1 MKWDWK
7 SITENKDSIAA
18 CASLWCLL
26 KQKHFNFLKQSLPS
40 CVSST
45 SLALWGQVSFY
56 QDCGTWAEGL
66 FGERAQLID
75 FLSSPCCCCGKLLWI
90 LENSCWGSF
99 VPRVYE
105 KKRTQQ
111 QARSKKTL
119 AFKYCRNAIS
129 PAPLCQR
136 QSISQPQWLS
146 VSLSFS
152 WPAWNNEHGR
162 MATGNL
168 KSWVRRMWAGGAPTL
183 AQHHQ
188 LLSGPHQKRERKKIT
203 RD

>member
-7 SITENKDSIAA
+7 SIRENEDSTAA

-56 QDCGTWAEGL
+56 QDSGTWAEGL

-111 QARSKKTL
+111 QAVSKKNPGLQTL
-119 AFKYCRNAIS
+119 QKCNFTSSSMPVPVHFTATMAARFSLIS
-129 PAPLCQR
+129 SAR
-136 QSISQPQWLS
+136 QEQW
-146 VSLSFS
+146 
-152 WPAWNNEHGR
+152 
-162 MATGNL
+162 ATGNL
-168 KSWVRRMWAGGAPTL
+168 KS
-183 AQHHQ
+183 
-188 LLSGPHQKRERKKIT
+188 
-203 RD
+203 

>member
-7 SITENKDSIAA
+7 SIRENEDSTAA

-56 QDCGTWAEGL
+56 QDSGTWAEGL

-99 VPRVYE
+99 VPQVYE

-111 QARSKKTL
+111 QAASKK
-119 AFKYCRNAIS
+119 K
-129 PAPLCQR
+129 P
-136 QSISQPQWLS
+136 
-146 VSLSFS
+146 
-152 WPAWNNEHGR
+152 WPSNIVE
-162 MATGNL
+162 M
-168 KSWVRRMWAGGAPTL
+168 
-183 AQHHQ
+183 QFHQ
-188 LLSGPHQKRERKKIT
+188 LLYASASPFRSHNGRLFLPHLVGSPGTMIMEEWQQVI
-203 RD
+203 

>member
-1 MKWDWK
+1 MKYEMRLK
-7 SITENKDSIAA
+7 INKTKWRFNCCI

-56 QDCGTWAEGL
+56 QDSGTWAEGL

-90 LENSCWGSF
+90 LENSCW
-99 VPRVYE
+99 
-105 KKRTQQ
+105 
-111 QARSKKTL
+111 ALLCHRSMRKSEHNNRLRLKKTL

-136 QSISQPQWLS
+136 QSISQPQWPP
-146 VSLSFS
+146 VSPSFS
-152 WPAWNNEHGR
+152 RLARNNDHGR

-168 KSWVRRMWAGGAPTL
+168 KS
-183 AQHHQ
+183 
-188 LLSGPHQKRERKKIT
+188 
-203 RD
+203 